1 MKFTVAFYS
10 LSGNTLKV
18 AESIGDG
25 VPTTSAAV
33 HTSATA

>member
-18 AESIGDG
+18 AEAIGDG
-25 VPTTSAAV
+25 VATTSAAV
-33 HTSATA
+33 RASATA